1 MKRKRLNVKQQ
12 FDVWK
17 KRIDSDIDN
26 NKTKNILNDFLE
38 FTRENFFIKNTRII
52 KDEEKMYN
60 SSKSISDIYLVESEK
75 SLEKRNEEKNE
86 NKKMDLFFRKE
97 YKKLVYLIKDKI
109 V

>member
-1 MKRKRLNVKQQ
+1 MEKC
-12 FDVWK
+12 
-17 KRIDSDIDN
+17 IDSDIDN